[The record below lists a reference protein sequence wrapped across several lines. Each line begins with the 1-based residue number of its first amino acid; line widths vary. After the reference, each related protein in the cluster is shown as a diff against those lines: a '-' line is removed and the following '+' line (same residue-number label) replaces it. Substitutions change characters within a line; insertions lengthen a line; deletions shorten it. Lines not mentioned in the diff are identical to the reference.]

1 MPRRGYGRGTARKPR
16 SIPEDPQVLDVNIT
30 RISKW
35 RDERNNRWVIDLPPL
50 NTIVKCT
57 VACVGGSKNLELVG
71 QADRSLRVYVNPKGD
86 PDEWESPAG
95 SGDRMLIHSPGEPTK
110 EELLAGWQKEE
121 ARQQDEEQPQCHHQQ
136 RA

>member
-1 MPRRGYGRGTARKPR
+1 MPR
-16 SIPEDPQVLDVNIT
+16 SIPEDPPVLDVNIT
-30 RISKW
+30 RIKKW

-50 NTIVKCT
+50 PNTIVKCT

-95 SGDRMLIHSPGEPTK
+95 SGNIMYVYSPGEPTK
-110 EELLAGWQKEE
+110 QELLAESAAKDE
-121 ARQQDEEQPQCHHQQ
+121 ARQQEEEREWEIIHSSNSPSTSLS
-136 RA
+136 A